1 MNQQLYDYW
10 PMIRRPRLQW
20 PNGARVAF
28 WIGLNIEHHELDKP
42 STSLFPGTAHLSP
55 DPLNYGWRD
64 YGPRVGLWRMM
75 DVMDQ
80 FGVRASVLLNS
91 DVCHHYPEIIE
102 EGNKRQWVWLAHGKN
117 NSILQA
123 EMAPDAER
131 QYLTEVVAN
140 IERGTGQRP
149 KGWLGPG
156 LTETFETPNIL
167 AELGLTYICDWCN
180 DDQPFPM
187 RVKQGKMISVPYSI
201 EINDIPLFVGK
212 SLSGEDFYQ
221 MLVDQF
227 DALYEE
233 GAHSGRVMSVAL
245 HPFILGQPFRIK
257 YLQRALNYITNKPDV
272 WVTTSDE
279 IADWYYQHNYDQA
292 LSALGSQRSP

>member
-1 MNQQLYDYW
+1 MDQQLYDYW
-10 PMIRRPRLQW
+10 PIIRRPRLQW

-28 WIGLNIEHHELDKP
+28 WIGLNVEHHEVDKP
-42 STSLFPGTAHLSP
+42 STSLFPATAHLAP

-75 DVMDQ
+75 DALDQ

-91 DVCHHYPEIIE
+91 DACHFYPEIIE

-117 NSILQA
+117 NSILEA
-123 EMAPDAER
+123 NMEPDAER
-131 QYLTEVVAN
+131 RYLSEVVSS

-201 EINDIPLFVGK
+201 EVNDIPLFVGK
-212 SLSGEDFYQ
+212 SLSGEGFYQ
-221 MLVDQF
+221 TLVDQF
-227 DALYEE
+227 DVLYEE
-233 GAHSGRVMSVAL
+233 GAQNGRVMSVAL

-257 YLQRALNYITNKPDV
+257 YLQRALDYITNKPGV

-279 IADWYYQHNYDQA
+279 IADWYYQHHYDQA
-292 LSALGSQRSP
+292 LAALGPQRRP

>member
-1 MNQQLYDYW
+1 MDQHLYDYW
-10 PMIRRPRLQW
+10 PIIRRPRLQW

-28 WIGLNIEHHELDKP
+28 WIGLNVEHYEIDKP
-42 STSLFPGTAHLSP
+42 STSLFPGTAQLAP

-91 DVCHHYPEIIE
+91 DVCRLYPEIIE

-123 EMAPDAER
+123 NMAADVER
-131 QYLTEVVAN
+131 QYLSEVVSS

-149 KGWLGPG
+149 KGWLGPA

-167 AELGLTYICDWCN
+167 AELGLTYVCDWCN

-201 EINDIPLFVGK
+201 EVNDIPLFIGK

-221 MLVDQF
+221 ILVDQF
-227 DALYEE
+227 DTLYQE
-233 GAHSGRVMSVAL
+233 GAENGRVMSVAL

-257 YLQRALNYITNKPDV
+257 YLQRALAYITSKPDV

-279 IADWYYQHNYDQA
+279 IADWYYRHYHDQA
-292 LSALGSQRSP
+292 LAAYRG